1 MKRIFVIVL
10 LSIFSFGYSQSG
22 IGINAQQNKEV
33 LSFPTSP
40 DAYSFDKVGKLP
52 MDLFN
57 GKANITI
64 PIYDIQL
71 GDMVFPIKLSY
82 NTGGIKQNEISS
94 SVGLGW
100 SLSIPNT
107 ISKNIM
113 GKDDDFF
120 PIYFKDYN
128 TAYQYSSIDPWNDN
142 AKKEVL
148 GFLYD
153 GMYDVQPDLFSY
165 NLPTVNGSFIINN
178 NKGFPIP
185 HEDVLIERLP
195 DNGSFTITDS
205 KGNKFWLSG
214 KNSVMTKR
222 SQTVPQLAVNSFL
235 MDSLRTSRNQGI
247 QIEYQKKLNYSEES
261 KFESRILTSQNA
273 PVGYTPF
280 PPIQTSPPPRIDINT
295 NFEKLITKITFPEGQ
310 IEFKYSGDDNLMTV
324 GNEMYRK
331 DINSSAGTAL
341 KRIVVK
347 DKSGKI
353 IKDFLLNH
361 SYFESSSVDKT
372 YEDYRLK
379 LIGLKDNL
387 QNKSYA
393 FSYNETSP
401 LPARNSNN
409 DDYWGYFNN
418 TFYSKSNT
426 SIPDQI
432 FSSNIGASQSTIIG
446 GRNRNTNPTYAQ
458 LGVLTAIKYPTGA
471 SKKLYY
477 ESNTIETTQYS
488 TIEAYENYMSVGNNQ
503 DPGTFV
509 KPIRDTLVTVPQSVF
524 MNKSNARFKIT
535 FGNGCMNN
543 NDDIAQIHENRCQ
556 GSINMSGQVYTSN
569 GKSFTAE
576 FSATTS
582 PIQLRLQRI
591 GDCGCD
597 FSFDIKYNK
606 QIATNLIS
614 NVGGLRITKVE
625 DVDASNTSNIYN
637 YSYERVDPITG
648 VSKGSGKL
656 KRPFQFVKP
665 FYRVAHPSPEHAA
678 SSDYIQRDYMVQNTG
693 SAYNSY
699 SMSNIVTYS
708 TVKEYNDL
716 GETIY
721 EFADGNAGT
730 SSVYADKTGPYDDW
744 RYGLPLKTTY
754 KKGANTLKEEIFK
767 YEINPL
773 KNKLSG
779 YNPVTNEEIAFGLD
793 LDIVPYNVENFN
805 VPPLSSYQV
814 NMSAV
819 EIYGGKIERKISK
832 VIDHFEGDKK
842 VENQTVYTYSDTDI
856 NKPVNLKSTL
866 STFSSGENVVTD
878 YQYAHEKGIQKLI
891 NANIID
897 TPIETQVTKKQNAN
911 DAVGKVLSRTET
923 KYDNP
928 LNLLPS
934 SAVSYDL
941 QNNPTTEVIYD
952 QYDSKGN
959 LKQYTTKDGISTVI
973 IWGYNQT
980 QPIAKIEGAKL
991 TDIQQSLIDSI
1002 VNASNT
1008 DALAGP
1014 NNDET
1019 SFLSALNT
1027 FRANTALS
1035 AYQIT
1040 TFTYDPL
1047 VGVRSITPP
1056 SGTKES
1062 YVYDSAN
1069 RLQKVIDVNGKVL
1082 KEMKY
1087 NYKN

>member
-1 MKRIFVIVL
+1 MKKIFVIAL

-57 GKANITI
+57 GKANISI

-71 GDMVFPIKLSY
+71 GDLVFPIKLSY

-178 NKGFPIP
+178 NKGFPVP
-185 HEDVLIERLP
+185 HEDVLIQRLP

-222 SQTVPQLAVNSFL
+222 SQTVAQLAVNSFL

-310 IEFKYSGDDNLMTV
+310 IEFKYSGDENLTTV
-324 GNEMYRK
+324 GEELYRK
-331 DINSSAGTAL
+331 DIKSSAGIAL

-353 IKDFLLNH
+353 VKDFLLNH

-393 FSYNETSP
+393 FSYNENTP

-446 GRNRNTNPTYAQ
+446 GRNRNTNPNFAQ

-471 SKKLYY
+471 SKNLYY

-488 TIEAYENYMSVGNNQ
+488 TIDAYESYMSIGNNQ

-524 MNKSNARFKIT
+524 MNKPNARFKIT

-543 NDDIAQIHENRCQ
+543 NDDIAQIHENRCK

-576 FSATTS
+576 FGATTS

-597 FSFDIKYNK
+597 FSFNIKYNK

-614 NVGGLRITKVE
+614 NVGGLRIKKVE
-625 DVDASNTSNIYN
+625 DVDAGNTSNIYN
-637 YSYERVDPITG
+637 YSYERADPNTG
-648 VSKGSGKL
+648 VYKGSGKL
-656 KRPFQFVKP
+656 KRPFQFVKS
-665 FYRVAHPSPEHAA
+665 FYRVAHPSVENAGA
-678 SSDYIQRDYMVQNTG
+678 SDYIQRDYMVQNTG

-721 EFADGNAGT
+721 EFADGNAGVG
-730 SSVYADKTGPYDDW
+730 SVYSDKTGPYDDW

-754 KKGANTLKEEIFK
+754 KKGANILKEETFK
-767 YEINPL
+767 YDINPL

-819 EIYGGKIERKISK
+819 EIYGGKIERKKST
-832 VIDHFEGDKK
+832 VTEYFEGGKK

-856 NKPVNLKSTL
+856 NKPINLKSTL

-911 DAVGKVLSRTET
+911 DAAGKVLSRTET

-928 LNLLPS
+928 LTLLPS
-934 SAVSYDL
+934 SALSYDL
-941 QNNPTTEVIYD
+941 QNNPTTEVTYD

-973 IWGYNQT
+973 VWGYNQT

-1008 DALAGP
+1008 DALAGSS
-1014 NNDET
+1014 NDET
-1019 SFLSALNT
+1019 TFLSALNT

-1056 SGTKES
+1056 SGIRES